1 MLKSLFGR
9 LAVTTSLAL
18 AASGAMAASPINT
31 FDPTN
36 GLTDIYSSS
45 FDGALVPCS
54 GGSPAYCG
62 FFGGDAP
69 LNRAIVV
76 SPNPTGVDTGTPVAI
91 GTPHTAN
98 GSALEVSL
106 SAGNTIAQIVANST
120 ISLPPLT
127 IVIGGATTVTAAN
140 AGFVIL
146 PSGPAAVN
154 GLGQVEFF
162 VNNSPG
168 LAADFTTLGAAVTS
182 CVGGGP
188 PAVPGG
194 GLCSLLGILSLD
206 MVRYRLFLDFDPTFT
221 SFTGTFIGQTGN
233 NSIISANLNS
243 VPVPAAVWL
252 FGSALGLMGVMRR
265 KSSVA

>member
-1 MLKSLFGR
+1 MLKSLFGQ
-9 LAVTTSLAL
+9 LAVTASLAL
-18 AASGAMAASPINT
+18 VASGAMAASPINT
-31 FDPTN
+31 GDPTN
-36 GLTDIYSSS
+36 GLTDIYSST
-45 FDGALVPCS
+45 FDGPLVPCS

-69 LNRAIVV
+69 LPRAIVLGT
-76 SPNPTGVDTGTPVAI
+76 NPTGVDTGTPIAI
-91 GTPHTAN
+91 GTPHTPS

-127 IVIGGATTVTAAN
+127 IVIGGATTITAAN

-168 LAADFTTLGAAVTS
+168 LAADFTTLGAAVTGCS
-182 CVGGGP
+182 GP
-188 PAVPGG
+188 
-194 GLCSLLGILSLD
+194 LCSLLGILSLD